1 MSAVELELLLRTL
14 DLAAFGLSRLPARD
28 ADREA
33 TLTRLTDMIRRG
45 EVPTEEDYRSV
56 LDAIESLANERDN
69 IIALKHEETQA

>member
-56 LDAIESLANERDN
+56 LEAIDALANQRDN
-69 IIALKHEETQA
+69 IVAMKPEESA